1 MIYGNDEED
10 VLWSQLLE
18 DSEMAFT
25 RIYDI
30 YFPILFHYCIRFT
43 PDRSLIKDVLQDFFI
58 GLFSGRK
65 SPFAV
70 RGNPLAVRSHPLAAP
85 NDPLAAPGNPLAV
98 RNLKSYLMVSVRRE
112 LFRRLGKVS
121 RTPVESMTGQEYD
134 FCLEL
139 SPESELINRQ
149 SGEHRSKHLQDI
161 INALTARQREA
172 VYLYFYENISYEE
185 MAEIMGLKEVK
196 YARTLIYRAISE
208 LRLILKKNDFL
219 LGQII
224 S

>member
-1 MIYGNDEED
+1 MIYSNDDED
-10 VLWSQLLE
+10 VLWSQFLE
-18 DSEMAFT
+18 GSEMAFT

-65 SPFAV
+65 SPLAA
-70 RGNPLAVRSHPLAAP
+70 RSNPLAVRNHPLV
-85 NDPLAAPGNPLAV
+85 V

-121 RTPVESMTGQEYD
+121 LIPMEAITGQEYD

-139 SPESELINRQ
+139 SPETELINRQ

-208 LRLILKKNDFL
+208 LRLILEKNDFL